1 MMRLSK
7 VSDFPSGL
15 ERSGTRGNGILA
27 VGVEVVVGGFGGAW
41 LLCDGPGRGACPGRW
56 AAYQGPCP
64 FAVAAGHGASGRAQ
78 RARAASGEA
87 RAHTPFAFANS
98 ARKFQI

>member
-41 LLCDGPGRGACPGRW
+41 LLCGGPGRGGGLTA
-56 AAYQGPCP
+56 
-64 FAVAAGHGASGRAQ
+64 
-78 RARAASGEA
+78 
-87 RAHTPFAFANS
+87 
-98 ARKFQI
+98 